1 MSVLEKKI
9 RKKILLITADSRGIL
24 KKAKDIDILRRYILN
39 PRRARRNFQP
49 NPRVEHSK
57 R

>member
-49 NPRVEHSK
+49 NPRVDHSK

>member
-24 KKAKDIDILRRYILN
+24 KKTKDIDILRRYILN
-39 PRRARRNFQP
+39 PRRGRRNFQP
-49 NPRVEHSK
+49 NPRVEHT
-57 R
+57 RR

>member
-39 PRRARRNFQP
+39 PRRGRRNFQA
-49 NPRVEHSK
+49 NPRSEHT
-57 R
+57 RR

>member
-39 PRRARRNFQP
+39 PRRARRNFQS
-49 NPRVEHSK
+49 NPRVEQP
-57 R
+57 RR